1 METVRMALATLR
13 SNRLRSLLTMVGIV
27 IGNASVITLVG
38 VGRGAQGLAEE
49 QLSNLGANVLF
60 VVPGN
65 NDTRRRGVAFPRTLV
80 LEDADA
86 IAEQVPSVKRVA
98 PQISSS
104 QVVQLGARSSTSSIS
119 GITPEFLPVRSFEVS
134 QGRFITDEDVKAA
147 RNVAVIGPDLEANS
161 FRGDQRSD
169 NSCASAT
176 SPFSGRSDGSK
187 GAVFG
192 SNQDGNT
199 YIPLST
205 MVTRLTGRD
214 PTYGVSL
221 SFISVEAR
229 DESSTGAAKFQITN
243 LLRQRHNILRDDDF
257 AVRSQKDALSIVG
270 TITGGLTLMLG
281 AIGGIS
287 LLVGGIGIMNIM
299 LVSVSERTQEIGL
312 RKALGA
318 RSGDVLQQFLVE
330 SLVLASLGGAIGT
343 AAGLGTIALVAA
355 VTPLPASIGTST
367 VLMTVGLSGSIG
379 LFFGVVPAGVPQ
391 NWTRSWL
398 SEAFDKQHGVAATAL
413 QSLNIYQLHESALA
427 SSCSLAASIGVVLLI
442 GWQVLN
448 SGGLSGLEFQRTDS
462 GTEECRCCPDELRPF
477 PGLRRSWTVTAV
489 DIYDGGRNAV
499 VEAVD
504 PDLDNRVQRLRVDLP
519 GLAPRI
525 DQHIEERGDQLTFIR
540 PFRPT
545 GPWSAGQSV
554 IPAVVDWI
562 PDFLARRNSGM
573 PGGPGQAMQFGKS
586 KARFMMEA
594 ETGVKFDDVAG
605 VTEAS
610 RNLKKSSRS

>member
-1 METVRMALATLR
+1 MSGRLPAMETVRMALSTLR
-13 SNRLRSLLTMVGIV
+13 GNRLRSLLTMLGIV

-80 LEDADA
+80 LEDSEA
-86 IAEQVPSVKRVA
+86 IAAQVPSVKRVA

-104 QVVQLGARSSTSSIS
+104 QVVQAGARSASSSIS
-119 GITPEFLPVRSFEVS
+119 GITPEFLPVRSFEIA
-134 QGRFITDEDVKAA
+134 QGRFISQNDLDAA
-147 RNVAVIGPDLEANS
+147 RSVVVIGPDLRTKLFPTGNPIGERLRIRDQS
-161 FRGDQRSD
+161 FEVVGVM
-169 NSCASAT
+169 A
-176 SPFSGRSDGSK
+176 PK

-192 SNQDGNT
+192 SNQDENA

-229 DESSTGAAKFQITN
+229 DSSSTGAAKFQITN

-270 TITGGLTLMLG
+270 TITGGLTLMLA

-318 RSGDVLQQFLVE
+318 RSTDVLQQFLVE

-343 AAGLGTIALVAA
+343 ATGLGTVAVIAA
-355 VTPLPASIGTST
+355 VTPLPATIGATT
-367 VLMTVGLSGSIG
+367 VLVTVGLSGSIG
-379 LFFGVVPAGVPQ
+379 LFFGVVPARRAAHLDPIVAL
-391 NWTRSWL
+391 RSL
-398 SEAFDKQHGVAATAL
+398 
-413 QSLNIYQLHESALA
+413 
-427 SSCSLAASIGVVLLI
+427 
-442 GWQVLN
+442 
-448 SGGLSGLEFQRTDS
+448 
-462 GTEECRCCPDELRPF
+462 
-477 PGLRRSWTVTAV
+477 
-489 DIYDGGRNAV
+489 
-499 VEAVD
+499 
-504 PDLDNRVQRLRVDLP
+504 
-519 GLAPRI
+519 
-525 DQHIEERGDQLTFIR
+525 
-540 PFRPT
+540 
-545 GPWSAGQSV
+545 
-554 IPAVVDWI
+554 
-562 PDFLARRNSGM
+562 
-573 PGGPGQAMQFGKS
+573 
-586 KARFMMEA
+586 
-594 ETGVKFDDVAG
+594 
-605 VTEAS
+605 
-610 RNLKKSSRS
+610 